1 MTTLTLGT
9 LSFSFRDSLSIGSGK
24 STFPAVLIDTDYPR
38 GIDRHGKLSSQLR
51 DEDDRL
57 SSCGDTITSR
67 HHRSQ
72 LWLSSSERP

>member
-38 GIDRHGKLSSQLR
+38 GIDRHGKLSPQSI
-51 DEDDRL
+51 DEVDRI
-57 SSCGDTITSR
+57 SDC
-67 HHRSQ
+67 
-72 LWLSSSERP
+72 